1 MFSRAAGNVVYY
13 LDKPPTAQ
21 PVVSSRASVCS
32 SSMSVSSASTLST
45 ATQPYG
51 APASTPPTAPVGGM
65 GGFYSVKNEPL
76 TSERKKVSPTDLP
89 ELPLY
94 LNAKAQLSAIMRD
107 FTDNKIHFVGLD
119 DHVIAMAEYQSISK
133 YTKTGEDPAKFMK
146 GYANVYKTGYNK
158 KTNSFT
164 ENRLFIPEY
173 RYYATSSSMDVSS
186 AQTVVP
192 NY

>member
-1 MFSRAAGNVVYY
+1 M
-13 LDKPPTAQ
+13 T
-21 PVVSSRASVCS
+21 
-32 SSMSVSSASTLST
+32 T
-45 ATQPYG
+45 ATHPYG
-51 APASTPPTAPVGGM
+51 AGYPQHTVPAPPVGGM
-65 GGFYSVKNEPL
+65 GGYYSVKSEPL
-76 TSERKKVSPTDLP
+76 TMEKKKVSPTDLP

-164 ENRLFIPEY
+164 ENRLFIPEF
-173 RYYATSSSMDVSS
+173 RYYGTNSSAMDISSS